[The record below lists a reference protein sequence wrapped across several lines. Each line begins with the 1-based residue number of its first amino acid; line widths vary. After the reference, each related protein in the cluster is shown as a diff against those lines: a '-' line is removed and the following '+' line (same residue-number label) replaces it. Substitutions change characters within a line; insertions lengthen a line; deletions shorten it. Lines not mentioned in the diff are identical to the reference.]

1 MLDQTSKRQVM
12 CETKFIKTSILWD
25 QVSKDNLFVRQE
37 LKQIHCDKVLRQVK
51 YDKVLRQVK
60 YDKVLR
66 QVKYDKVLRQVKYDK
81 VLRQVICLTQWN
93 GTLYQIEIN
102 IIHRVY

>member
-51 YDKVLRQVK
+51 YDKVLRQV
-60 YDKVLR
+60 
-66 QVKYDKVLRQVKYDK
+66 
-81 VLRQVICLTQWN
+81 ICLTQWN